1 MAKRSSAFNN
11 ASSNLPHQGLI
22 IGKFKP
28 PHRGHDF
35 LINHGVAQ
43 CQSLLVLVMARY
55 DDDIPGSLRAAWLK
69 EQHPGKDIRL
79 VMHNLPI
86 GVDTPESWK
95 NWIALIRANA
105 PKKIDIMFSSEVYA
119 VKFANFLNAQHQ
131 CVDAA
136 RNAVPVSA
144 TQVRDDYARF
154 KGFVS
159 PSVQAWMENN
169 FFHKNAPKPTPKP

>member
-1 MAKRSSAFNN
+1 MAKRTSSFNKA
-11 ASSNLPHQGLI
+11 ASDLPQQGLI

-35 LINHGVAQ
+35 LINHGAAH
-43 CQSLLVLVMARY
+43 CQSLIVLVMARH
-55 DDDIPGSLRAAWLK
+55 DDDIPGTLRAAWLK

-79 VMHNLPI
+79 VTHDLPI

-105 PKKIDIMFSSEVYA
+105 PKKIDIMFSSEGYA
-119 VKFANFLNAQHQ
+119 VKFANLLKARHQ

-136 RNAVPVSA
+136 RIAVPVSA
-144 TQVRDDYARF
+144 TQVRNDYSQF

-159 PSVQAWMENN
+159 PSVRAWMEKH
-169 FFHKNAPKPTPKP
+169 FFTQTPQKPTPAP